1 MHSRF
6 RIPLNLDDRT
16 ILDIK
21 RTTNRGREIIQADLI
36 IIDEASSMQKDAL
49 RCIDKLLRDLMET
62 EELFGGKVI
71 LLGGDFRQTL
81 PVA

>member
-1 MHSRF
+1 
-6 RIPLNLDDRT
+6 
-16 ILDIK
+16 
-21 RTTNRGREIIQADLI
+21 
-36 IIDEASSMQKDAL
+36 MQKDAL